1 MSLLPGDPKHSAELV
16 PIADRMRYLQVLRL
30 ACVTAVVVYG
40 LTDSG
45 SGLDLAQVV
54 AISVPY
60 LALAFVAQSAWR
72 FSRSGGVYLFGLTLL
87 VDGMYLTGVS
97 YATGWL
103 DSPLSYLLVVHLIA
117 VALLASYRT
126 GVKLA
131 LWDSLLLLM
140 VHEAQKME
148 LLPAVSDGGS
158 ASFGRLAVLSGVFL
172 VVAGATASFSA
183 VNERELRRRRYD
195 LEALAR
201 MARRFEESAGS
212 AAAAEVLVSSVANAY
227 DFDRAVLL
235 ASSDGE
241 TLAALAFHGEVNAAA
256 PLADLGDA
264 SVIAAAREQREV
276 QLVSHVDPT
285 NDPWLDA
292 LIPAAKK
299 IAVFPLTVEGLT
311 LGVVC
316 AEHSMRQGSRI
327 ERRVVNTI
335 ERFVSHGALALR
347 NAWLLEQIQEMAQTD
362 GLTGVGN
369 RDSFETR
376 LRSELA
382 RGARHGQHVSLLMID
397 VDHFKRLNDDH
408 GHLAGDEVLRRVA
421 GQLHGECR
429 EFDSVA
435 RYGGEEFAV
444 VLPRTDTEEALIV
457 AHRMRRLVKDAPIGP
472 AVTVSL
478 GVATFPIDGSEAA
491 DLVGAADVALYRS
504 KRAGRDQVTAAA
516 LPLLP
521 AETEALGKAPDP
533 LEHTAQLQPLG

>member
-1 MSLLPGDPKHSAELV
+1 MSLLTGDPKRSAELV

-30 ACVTAVVVYG
+30 ACVAAVAVYG
-40 LTDSG
+40 LAYSG
-45 SGLDLAQVV
+45 SGLDLPRTAL
-54 AISVPY
+54 ISMPY
-60 LALAFVAQSAWR
+60 LAFAFGAQFAWR
-72 FSRSGGVYLFGLTLL
+72 LSREGGVYLFGLTLL
-87 VDGMYLTGVS
+87 LDGLYLTGVS

-103 DSPLSYLLVVHLIA
+103 ESPLVYLLLVHLIA
-117 VALLASYRT
+117 VSLLASYRT

-140 VHEAQKME
+140 VHEAQGAGILHAE
-148 LLPAVSDGGS
+148 QS
-158 ASFGRLAVLSGVFL
+158 ASFGRLAVLSAVFL

-201 MARRFEESAGS
+201 MARQLEESTGS

-227 DFDRAVLL
+227 DFERAVLL

-241 TLAALAFHGEVNAAA
+241 TLAPLAFHGDLSAAA
-256 PLADLGDA
+256 SLAGVGEA
-264 SVIAAAREQREV
+264 SVITAARERREV
-276 QLVSHVDPT
+276 QLVSHLDPAQ
-285 NDPWLDA
+285 DPWLDA
-292 LIPAAKK
+292 LIPAARK
-299 IAVFPLTVEGLT
+299 IAVFPLTVEGRS
-311 LGVVC
+311 LGVLC
-316 AEHSMRQGSRI
+316 AEHSMRQASRI

-347 NAWLLEQIQEMAQTD
+347 NAWLLEQIQEIAQTD

-369 RDSFETR
+369 RDSFENR

-382 RGARHGQHVSLLMID
+382 RGARHGQNVSLLMID
-397 VDHFKRLNDDH
+397 VDHFKRLNDDF
-408 GHLAGDEVLRRVA
+408 GHLVGDEVLRRV
-421 GQLHGECR
+421 GRQLKEACR
-429 EFDSVA
+429 EFDSIA

-457 AHRMRRLVKDAPIGP
+457 AHRMRRLVKDALVGP
-472 AVTVSL
+472 TVTVSV
-478 GVATFPIDGSEAA
+478 GVATFPVDGIEPA

-516 LPLLP
+516 VPLLP
-521 AETEALGKAPDP
+521 TEIAGLAAAPDP
-533 LEHTAQLQPLG
+533 LEHAAPLPPLR